1 MFRKIDSKASLPK
14 EIVNKK
20 EEGQAAFIKYC
31 DKIEPSVEYL
41 KVKLDLWLERNKPE
55 AWFKKFV
62 VLSYIFV

>member
-1 MFRKIDSKASLPK
+1 MFRKIDSKASLTK

-55 AWFKKFV
+55 A
-62 VLSYIFV
+62 